1 MTLHRVSPTTRRQ
14 TCCFTLCVVYVS
26 TGKLV
31 LRNREGPPQV
41 FHLPSR
47 TRTIVENAMQSCL
60 QISTL
65 CSEKIAKAR
74 ILRAR
79 ARLVAGLQFS
89 ANEGLFSPLRDDPL
103 PIIRISLRLRSGANR
118 RAGQPRSN
126 GTPSPS
132 ICSCR
137 EGTCLT
143 SPDPFLLFKGHL

>member
-1 MTLHRVSPTTRRQ
+1 MFV
-14 TCCFTLCVVYVS
+14 LC
-26 TGKLV
+26 
-31 LRNREGPPQV
+31 NREDPPQV
-41 FHLPSR
+41 FHLPSG

-79 ARLVAGLQFS
+79 ARLAAGLQFS
-89 ANEGLFSPLRDDPL
+89 ANEGVLSPLPDVVLL
-103 PIIRISLRLRSGANR
+103 PIIRIFPRLGSGANR

-143 SPDPFLLFKGHL
+143 SSDSFLLFKGYLRTASVSPPQE